1 MKENIIKGIMTEI
14 LETKDKKSAFEIFL
28 EGENIDLGLL
38 AGGGRL
44 EQIRNEA
51 FTKYVNAKMEYKS
64 IVENPEHIKLFNRM
78 KELETLIV
86 QSRSLIGTIIKLSMI
101 NQKRGGSET
110 SYIIA
115 RAPFFNPENVKAEI
129 RVYLGKTEEIG
140 RSIEELSNDSR
151 FIEEA
156 EIQIVNAMKE
166 VMEKRKVE
174 VAVKK
179 SVSSKIP
186 VTLNEEFEDSNE
198 VENVSQ
204 KKKMK
209 SPFQPGPGIN
219 PKPKTIGFIMPKK
232 K

>member
-14 LETKDKKSAFEIFL
+14 LETKDKKSAFEVFL
-28 EGENIDLGLL
+28 EGENINLGLL
-38 AGGGRL
+38 AGGGKL

-51 FTKYVNAKMEYKS
+51 YTKYVNAKMEYRS
-64 IVENPEHIKLFNRM
+64 IVENPEHIKMFNRM

-86 QSRSLIGTIIKLSMI
+86 QSRSLIGTTIKLSMI

-140 RSIEELSNDSR
+140 RSIEELSNDSK
-151 FIEEA
+151 FMEEA

-166 VMEKRKVE
+166 VMEKSRVE
-174 VAVKK
+174 VAIKK
-179 SVSSKIP
+179 SVSNKVVVS
-186 VTLNEEFEDSNE
+186 LSDEDNEEDE
-198 VENVSQ
+198 VGSATQ
-204 KKKMK
+204 KTKMK
-209 SPFQPGPGIN
+209 SPFQVGRGIN
-219 PKPKTIGFIMPKK
+219 PKPKSIGFIIPKK

>member
-1 MKENIIKGIMTEI
+1 MTEI
-14 LETKDKKSAFEIFL
+14 LETKDKKSAFEVFL
-28 EGENIDLGLL
+28 EGENINLSLL
-38 AGGGRL
+38 AGGGKL

-51 FTKYVNAKMEYKS
+51 FTKYVNAKMEYRS
-64 IVENPEHIKLFNRM
+64 IVENPEHIKMFNRM

-86 QSRSLIGTIIKLSMI
+86 QSRSLIGTTLKLSMI

-140 RSIEELSNDSR
+140 RSIEELSNDSK
-151 FIEEA
+151 FMEEA

-166 VMEKRKVE
+166 VMEKSRVE
-174 VAVKK
+174 VAIKK
-179 SVSSKIP
+179 SVSNKVVVS
-186 VTLNEEFEDSNE
+186 LSDEYNEEDE
-198 VENVSQ
+198 VGSASQ
-204 KKKMK
+204 KTKMK
-209 SPFQPGPGIN
+209 SPFQVGPGIN
-219 PKPKTIGFIMPKK
+219 PKPKSIGFIIPKK

>member
-1 MKENIIKGIMTEI
+1 MTEI
-14 LETKDKKSAFEIFL
+14 LETKDKKSAFEVFL
-28 EGENIDLGLL
+28 EGENINLGLL
-38 AGGGRL
+38 AGGGKL

-51 FTKYVNAKMEYKS
+51 YTKYVNAKMEYRS
-64 IVENPEHIKLFNRM
+64 IVENPEHIKMFNRM

-86 QSRSLIGTIIKLSMI
+86 QSRSLIGTTIKLSMI

-140 RSIEELSNDSR
+140 RSIEELSNDSK
-151 FIEEA
+151 FMEEA

-166 VMEKRKVE
+166 VMEKSRVE
-174 VAVKK
+174 VAIKK
-179 SVSSKIP
+179 SVSNKVVVS
-186 VTLNEEFEDSNE
+186 LSDEDNEEDE
-198 VENVSQ
+198 VGSATQ
-204 KKKMK
+204 KTKMK
-209 SPFQPGPGIN
+209 SPFQVGRGIN
-219 PKPKTIGFIMPKK
+219 PKPKSIGFIIPKK

>member
-14 LETKDKKSAFEIFL
+14 LETKDKKSAFEVFL
-28 EGENIDLGLL
+28 EGENINLGLL
-38 AGGGRL
+38 AGGGKL

-51 FTKYVNAKMEYKS
+51 YTKYVNAKIEYRS
-64 IVENPEHIKLFNRM
+64 IVENPEHIKMFNRM

-86 QSRSLIGTIIKLSMI
+86 QSRSLIGTTIKLSMI

-140 RSIEELSNDSR
+140 RSIEELSNDSK
-151 FIEEA
+151 FMEEA

-166 VMEKRKVE
+166 VMEKSRVE
-174 VAVKK
+174 VAIKK
-179 SVSSKIP
+179 SVSNKVVVS
-186 VTLNEEFEDSNE
+186 LSDEDNEEDE
-198 VENVSQ
+198 VGSATQ
-204 KKKMK
+204 KTKMK
-209 SPFQPGPGIN
+209 SPFQVGRGIN
-219 PKPKTIGFIMPKK
+219 PKPKSIGFIIPKK

>member
-1 MKENIIKGIMTEI
+1 MTEI
-14 LETKDKKSAFEIFL
+14 LETKDKKSAFEVFL
-28 EGENIDLGLL
+28 EGENINLGLL
-38 AGGGRL
+38 AGGGKL

-51 FTKYVNAKMEYKS
+51 YTKYVNAKIEYRS
-64 IVENPEHIKLFNRM
+64 IVENPEHIKMFNRM

-86 QSRSLIGTIIKLSMI
+86 QSRSLIGTTIKLSMI

-140 RSIEELSNDSR
+140 RSIEELSNDSK
-151 FIEEA
+151 FMEEA

-166 VMEKRKVE
+166 VMEKSRVE
-174 VAVKK
+174 VAIKK
-179 SVSSKIP
+179 SVSNKVVVS
-186 VTLNEEFEDSNE
+186 LSDEDNEEDE
-198 VENVSQ
+198 VGSATQ
-204 KKKMK
+204 KTKMK
-209 SPFQPGPGIN
+209 SPFQVGRGIN
-219 PKPKTIGFIMPKK
+219 PKPKSIGFIIPKK